1 MITNRRSFLA
11 GTGSLLALTACAGV
25 SEISDLDQGKSAFIP
40 APDKSPALPETS
52 LSSIAKSKGLRFGT
66 AIGSD
71 SFKDADYLKI
81 IAAECDTLVAENEH
95 KLYTIQPASGPMQLS
110 RGDEL
115 VAWGEAKQMDF
126 RGHVLLWNRM
136 EFTPDWVS
144 EKSFAGRSDM
154 ENFVANYIK
163 NLTQHYGQKIYSWD
177 VVNETIDPKT
187 GKMRDTVF
195 VEHGGEQI
203 VDFAFHKARE
213 FAPHAE
219 LVYND
224 YMIWEHGN
232 ESHRYGVLKLLEG
245 FRKRGTP
252 IDTFGIQ
259 GHLGINVGNSKTGYP
274 DPQAKE
280 WQAFIDEIVG
290 MDYNLI
296 VSEFDVNDTGL
307 NRNPEIRD
315 QEVAAYGKAFLD
327 LMLSYEQT
335 KDILAWGLCDRHTW
349 LQTWWPRKDGVI
361 KRPTLYDINYQPK
374 PLREAVAAALHAAPV
389 RKA

>member
-1 MITNRRSFLA
+1 MPHNRREFLA
-11 GTGSLLALTACAGV
+11 GASSILALSGCAGV
-25 SEISDLDQGKSAFIP
+25 EEISDLEQGTSASIP
-40 APDKSPALPETS
+40 APTLSPNLPKES
-52 LSSIAKSKGLRFGT
+52 LSSLAKSKGLRFGT
-66 AIGSD
+66 AIGSE
-71 SFKDADYLKI
+71 SFKDKNYLKI

-95 KLYTIQPASGPMQLS
+95 KLYTILGSPGPYQFS

-115 VAWGEAKQMDF
+115 VAWGNANAMDF

-136 EFTPDWVS
+136 EFTPAWVS
-144 EKSFAGRSDM
+144 EKEFSGRQDM
-154 ENFVANYIK
+154 ELFVSSYIQR
-163 NLTQHYGQKIYSWD
+163 LTQHYGEKIYSWD

-195 VEHGGEQI
+195 VEHAGEEI

-224 YMIWEHGN
+224 YMIWEKGN
-232 ESHRYGVLKLLEG
+232 EKHRYGILKLLEG

-259 GHLGINVGNSKTGYP
+259 GHLGTKVGDPKTGYP

-280 WQAFIDEIVG
+280 WQAFIDEIVN

-296 VSEFDVNDTGL
+296 ISEFDVNDTGL
-307 NRNPEIRD
+307 NRNPDIRD
-315 QEVAAYGKAFLD
+315 QEVASYGKAFLD
-327 LMLSYEQT
+327 LMLSYTQT
-335 KDILAWGLCDRHTW
+335 KDVMAWGICDRHTW
-349 LQTWWPRKDGVI
+349 LQTWWPRKDGAI
-361 KRPTLYDINYQPK
+361 KRPSLYDINYQPK
-374 PLREAVAAALHAAPV
+374 PLREAVAAALIAAPV
-389 RKA
+389 RS